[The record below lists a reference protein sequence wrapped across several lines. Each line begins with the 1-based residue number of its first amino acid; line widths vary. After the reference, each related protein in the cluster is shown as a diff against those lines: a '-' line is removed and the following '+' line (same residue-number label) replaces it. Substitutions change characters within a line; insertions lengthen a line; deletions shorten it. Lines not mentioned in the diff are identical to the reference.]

1 MLLRTLSQG
10 TLGVGLDR
18 VGEDQSNRVV
28 PLLRRSLWIGDWE
41 GPCRRVQTWSIVYG
55 WTLREIEMRLDV
67 QSLII
72 ALE

>member
-10 TLGVGLDR
+10 TLVVGLDR

-41 GPCRRVQTWSIVYG
+41 GPSRA
-55 WTLREIEMRLDV
+55 DV
-67 QSLII
+67 VHRIQVDNKRN
-72 ALE
+72 